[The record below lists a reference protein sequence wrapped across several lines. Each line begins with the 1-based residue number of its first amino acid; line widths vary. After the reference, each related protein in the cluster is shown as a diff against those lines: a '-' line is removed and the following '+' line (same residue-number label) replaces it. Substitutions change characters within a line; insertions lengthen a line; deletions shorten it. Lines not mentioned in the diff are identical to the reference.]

1 MRASFSSLH
10 SVFFFR
16 NGGETRGRDRTPPD
30 RSSAGPAN
38 QRLGEKYLP
47 AVEPREVRR
56 RVSASE
62 RPKPLASASARP
74 PGRDPAPGVS
84 IAGRVGGK
92 VWASEL
98 GLATNQRLGEKYLHA
113 VEPREVRRRVSTVER
128 LVVGKSRTC
137 RRGAL
142 VSRRIAGRVHHLL
155 FIGGCNFYTT
165 EAHIRT
171 NASNGRFYLV
181 EVSAVVEYGLAT
193 ESRSDFAR
201 RDSD

>member
-84 IAGRVGGK
+84 IGRRGGGK
-92 VWASEL
+92 VWASE
-98 GLATNQRLGEKYLHA
+98 E
-113 VEPREVRRRVSTVER
+113 
-128 LVVGKSRTC
+128 GKG
-137 RRGAL
+137 RGAL
-142 VSRRIAGRVHHLL
+142 LPLPLPPPRSRGGIPGGSGSLAGPKICESRRGRPCLGSGELLGVWLTSGGVWSASHARGRPPPAGGFRV
-155 FIGGCNFYTT
+155 FCNGGNMRA
-165 EAHIRT
+165 E
-171 NASNGRFYLV
+171 GYLV
-181 EVSAVVEYGLAT
+181 
-193 ESRSDFAR
+193 RSV
-201 RDSD
+201 

>member
-1 MRASFSSLH
+1 MYDREV
-10 SVFFFR
+10 VFQLPSCGIFFR

-84 IAGRVGGK
+84 IGRRGGGK
-92 VWASEL
+92 VWASEEGNGRGMGL
-98 GLATNQRLGEKYLHA
+98 GRGEGARGPSPPAPPSPPIPGGREGGSGSLAGPKICE
-113 VEPREVRRRVSTVER
+113 S
-128 LVVGKSRTC
+128 
-137 RRGAL
+137 RRGRPCPGGGVPGFCSGGNMRVEGSL
-142 VSRRIAGRVHHLL
+142 V
-155 FIGGCNFYTT
+155 
-165 EAHIRT
+165 
-171 NASNGRFYLV
+171 
-181 EVSAVVEYGLAT
+181 
-193 ESRSDFAR
+193 RSV
-201 RDSD
+201 